1 MATQGTVKWFNAEK
15 GYGFIARETGDD
27 VFVLL
32 SAHRRGRWPQDRAD
46 RDRSAI

>member
-1 MATQGTVKWFNAEK
+1 
-15 GYGFIARETGDD
+15 